1 MKKLYEEESVKAV
14 ADSIRCKTGSSDK
27 LKLADMSSKIDGI
40 DLETYQKIID
50 RTITE
55 VNLPNLTSVGTY
67 GLSNCTALTE
77 VNLPNLTSIGFCG
90 FNSCISLTEINL
102 PNLTSVGTYGLSNC
116 TKLVK
121 LVMPN
126 VETIDGYG
134 AFNNMGYGIED
145 DSINSILDFGS
156 KLKSIEST
164 SQTYNSWVKHIVFRT
179 PFPTNTGGSSVIYI
193 VQACRVCGYDKDY
206 KNKRTADGWVYAPK
220 AYLSTYKSKL
230 SLVVSTQFRA
240 LEDYTVDGTITGE
253 LDESKI

>member
-55 VNLPNLTSVGTY
+55 V
-67 GLSNCTALTE
+67 
-77 VNLPNLTSIGFCG
+77 
-90 FNSCISLTEINL
+90 NL

>member
-1 MKKLYEEESVKAV
+1 MKKLYEEESIKAI

-55 VNLPNLTSVGTY
+55 
-67 GLSNCTALTE
+67 
-77 VNLPNLTSIGFCG
+77 
-90 FNSCISLTEINL
+90 INL
-102 PNLTSVGTYGLSNC
+102 PNLTSVGGYGFYYCL
-116 TKLVK
+116 KLVK
-121 LVMPN
+121 LVMPI
-126 VETIDGYG
+126 VETISYG
-134 AFNNMGYGIED
+134 VFNMMAYDIED
-145 DSINSILDFGS
+145 DSINSILDFGT
-156 KLKSIEST
+156 KLKSIEYT
-164 SQTYNSWVKHIVFRT
+164 SQTYNSWVKHLVFRT
-179 PFPTNTGGSSVIYI
+179 PFPANIGNGPDSSYI
-193 VQACRVCGYDKDY
+193 VQACRMCGYSKDY

-230 SLVVSTQFRA
+230 LMVVSTQFRA